1 MKEIIV
7 GFLTSFFVVLVTT
20 PSLIKVAKLK
30 QLVDV
35 PGEDRKL
42 HSRRVPTIGG
52 IIIFASIL
60 FAFALWLPANP
71 TVSFDNLLERTLDL
85 KYLTAALIILFFI
98 GVKDDIIGVSPI
110 KKLLSLALVGFIL
123 VIMGDFRITNF
134 DGLLGLYEI
143 PYWASVLL
151 SFFVYIV
158 IVNAFNLIDGVD
170 GLAASQ
176 GLIIAIFFAT
186 WFYLLGN
193 QTLVLL
199 SAVLAGALLG
209 FLFFNFSPAKIFMGD
224 SGSMTIGVI
233 VSLLAIWLIS
243 KDNSQMNYP
252 FDQLRTPLAAMT
264 LLAYPLTDT
273 IRVFTMRAIKG
284 KSPFQADKNHIHHK
298 MLLNGLNHKQIV
310 LFVTIYSIL
319 MVGVLLLSNG
329 LEPNLSLIILLA
341 FNVLFTY
348 ILMKIKGK
356 HAKSS

>member
-7 GFLTSFFVVLVTT
+7 GFLTSFIVVLVTT

-30 QLVDV
+30 QLVDI
-35 PGEDRKL
+35 PGEERKL
-42 HSRRVPTIGG
+42 HIRRVPTIGG
-52 IIIFASIL
+52 IIIFAAIL
-60 FAFALWLPANP
+60 FAFSLWLPTTAR
-71 TVSFDNLLERTLDL
+71 VEYEVLLERATDL
-85 KYLTAALIILFFI
+85 KYLTAALIILFFV

-110 KKLLSLALVGFIL
+110 KKLLALSFVGFIL
-123 VIMGDFRITNF
+123 VIMGDFRIGNF

-176 GLIIAIFFAT
+176 GFIIAIFFAV
-186 WFYLLGN
+186 WFYLMGN

-209 FLFFNFSPAKIFMGD
+209 FLFFNFNPAKIFMGD

-233 VSLLAIWLIS
+233 VSLLAIWLIN
-243 KDNSQMNYP
+243 KDNSMMAYP
-252 FDQLRTPLAAMT
+252 FDQIRTPIMAMA

-273 IRVFTMRAIKG
+273 LRIFTIRALKG
-284 KSPFQADKNHIHHK
+284 KSPFGADKNHIHHR
-298 MLLNGLNHKQIV
+298 MLENGLNHKQIV
-310 LFVTIYSIL
+310 LSVLIYSIL
-319 MVGVLLLSNG
+319 IVVLAVLLAG
-329 LEPNLSLIILLA
+329 LEPNLVLVSLLL
-341 FNVLFTY
+341 FDFLLIY
-348 ILMKIKGK
+348 IMMKVKGK
-356 HAKSS
+356 NATKK

>member
-1 MKEIIV
+1 VKEIIV

-42 HSRRVPTIGG
+42 HNRRVPTIGG

-60 FAFALWLPANP
+60 FAFSLWLPAGP
-71 TVSFDNLLERTLDL
+71 TVSFDILLERSLDL
-85 KYLTAALIILFFI
+85 KYLTSALIILFFI
-98 GVKDDIIGVSPI
+98 GVKDDIIGVSPM

-176 GLIIAIFFAT
+176 GLIIAIFFGI
-186 WFYLLGN
+186 WFYLQGN

-199 SAVLAGALLG
+199 SAVLAGSLLG

-243 KDNSQMNYP
+243 KDNSQMSYP

-273 IRVFTMRAIKG
+273 IRVFTLRALKG
-284 KSPFQADKNHIHHK
+284 KSPFEADKNHIHHK
-298 MLLNGLNHKQIV
+298 MLLNGLSHKQIV
-310 LFVTIYSIL
+310 LFIAIYSIL
-319 MVGVLLLSNG
+319 MVGVLMLSNG
-329 LEPNLSLIILLA
+329 LEPNISLAILLI
-341 FNVLFTY
+341 FNLLFTT
-348 ILMKIKGK
+348 ILIKIKGK

>member
-60 FAFALWLPANP
+60 FAFSLWLPTGPN
-71 TVSFDNLLERTLDL
+71 VSYDILLERSLDL
-85 KYLTAALIILFFI
+85 KYLTSALIILFFI

-176 GLIIAIFFAT
+176 GLIIAIFFAI
-186 WFYLLGN
+186 WFYLMGN

-243 KDNSQMNYP
+243 KDNSQMSYP

-273 IRVFTMRAIKG
+273 IRVFTMRALKG
-284 KSPFQADKNHIHHK
+284 KSPFEADKNHIHHK

-319 MVGVLLLSNG
+319 MVGVLMLSNG

>member
-1 MKEIIV
+1 VKEIIV
-7 GFLTSFFVVLVTT
+7 GFLTSFLVVLVTT

-30 QLVDV
+30 QLVDI

-60 FAFALWLPANP
+60 FAFSLWLPAGP
-71 TVSFDNLLERTLDL
+71 KVSCDILLERSIDL
-85 KYLTAALIILFFI
+85 KYLTSSLIILFFI
-98 GVKDDIIGVSPI
+98 GVKDDIIGVSPM
-110 KKLLSLALVGFIL
+110 KKLLSLTLVGFIL

-143 PYWASVLL
+143 PYWASVFL

-158 IVNAFNLIDGVD
+158 IVNAFNLIDVVD

-176 GLIIAIFFAT
+176 GFIIAVFFAV
-186 WFYLLGN
+186 WYYLLGN
-193 QTLVLL
+193 ETLVLL

-233 VSLLAIWLIS
+233 VSLLAIWLIG
-243 KDNSQMNYP
+243 KDNSLMVFP
-252 FDQLRTPLAAMT
+252 FDQIRTPLAAMT
-264 LLAYPLTDT
+264 LLSYPLTDT
-273 IRVFTMRAIKG
+273 IRVFTIRAFKG
-284 KSPFQADKNHIHHK
+284 LSPFAADKNHIHHK
-298 MLLNGLNHKQIV
+298 MLANGLNHKQIV
-310 LFVTIYSIL
+310 FSVMIYSIF
-319 MVGVLLLSNG
+319 MVFMLVLTSG
-329 LEPNLSLIILLA
+329 LEPNLALLLLLVFNAILIFL
-341 FNVLFTY
+341 
-348 ILMKIKGK
+348 LMKIKGR

>member
-1 MKEIIV
+1 MKEIII

-42 HSRRVPTIGG
+42 HNRRVPTIGG

-60 FAFALWLPANP
+60 FAFSLWLPTNP
-71 TVSFDNLLERTLDL
+71 AISYETLLEQSLDL
-85 KYLTAALIILFFI
+85 KYLSASLIILFFI
-98 GVKDDIIGVSPI
+98 GVKDDIIGVSPM
-110 KKLLSLALVGFIL
+110 KKLLALTLVGFIL

-134 DGLLGLYEI
+134 DGLLGLYEV
-143 PYWASVLL
+143 PYWASILL

-176 GLIIAIFFAT
+176 GLIIAIFFAV

-243 KDNSQMNYP
+243 KDNSQMIYP
-252 FDQLRTPLAAMT
+252 FDQIRTPLVAMT

-273 IRVFTMRAIKG
+273 IRVFTLRALKG
-284 KSPFQADKNHIHHK
+284 QSPLKADKNHIHHK
-298 MLLNGLNHKQIV
+298 MLLNGMNHKQIV
-310 LFVTIYSIL
+310 LFISIYSLL
-319 MVGVLLLSNG
+319 MVAMLLLTNG
-329 LEPNLSLIILLA
+329 LEPNLSLVLLLI
-341 FNVLFTY
+341 FDFFLIFL
-348 ILMKIKGK
+348 LMKIKK
-356 HAKSS
+356 KDAKNS

>member
-1 MKEIIV
+1 
-7 GFLTSFFVVLVTT
+7 
-20 PSLIKVAKLK
+20 
-30 QLVDV
+30 
-35 PGEDRKL
+35 
-42 HSRRVPTIGG
+42 
-52 IIIFASIL
+52 
-60 FAFALWLPANP
+60 
-71 TVSFDNLLERTLDL
+71 
-85 KYLTAALIILFFI
+85 
-98 GVKDDIIGVSPI
+98 
-110 KKLLSLALVGFIL
+110 
-123 VIMGDFRITNF
+123 MGDFRITNF

-151 SFFVYIV
+151 SFFVYIL

-176 GLIIAIFFAT
+176 GLVIAIFFAI
-186 WFYLLGN
+186 WFYLMGN

-243 KDNSQMNYP
+243 KDNSQMSYP
-252 FDQLRTPLAAMT
+252 FDQLRTPLAAMI

-273 IRVFTMRAIKG
+273 IRVFTMRALKG
-284 KSPFQADKNHIHHK
+284 KSPFEADKNHIHHK

-319 MVGVLLLSNG
+319 MVGVLMLSNG
-329 LEPNLSLIILLA
+329 LEPNLSLTILLA

>member
-1 MKEIIV
+1 MKEIIL
-7 GFLTSFFVVLVTT
+7 GFFTAFVVVIITT

-35 PGEDRKL
+35 PGEARKL
-42 HSRRVPTIGG
+42 HARRVPTIGG

-60 FAFALWLPANP
+60 FAFALWLPIGENIPYEA
-71 TVSFDNLLERTLDL
+71 LLERSYDL

-110 KKLLSLALVGFIL
+110 KKLLALVFVGFIL
-123 VIMGDFRITNF
+123 VIMGDFRISNF
-134 DGLLGLYEI
+134 NGLLGLYQI

-176 GLIIAIFFAT
+176 GLIISLFFT
-186 WFYLLGN
+186 CWFFLMGN
-193 QTLVLL
+193 QTLTLL

-233 VSLLAIWLIS
+233 VSLLAIWLIN
-243 KDNSQMNYP
+243 KDNSNMIFP
-252 FDQLRTPLAAMT
+252 FDQLRTPLVAMA

-273 IRVFTMRAIKG
+273 LRIFTIRTLEG
-284 KSPFQADKNHIHHK
+284 KSPFTADKNHIHHK
-298 MLLNGLNHKQIV
+298 MLENGFTHTQIV
-310 LFVTIYSIL
+310 LSVAIYSVLIVAMMIL
-319 MVGVLLLSNG
+319 TSV
-329 LEPNLSLIILLA
+329 LEPNLSLAILLA
-341 FNVLFTY
+341 FDFLLIY
-348 ILMKIKGK
+348 ILMKIKRK
-356 HAKSS
+356 HA